1 MNNSQPLLNC
11 ASCWMHEQAAL
22 LSSEEQT
29 FSLRFL
35 FWQVDQTGTPTG
47 LLNYE
52 TAILG
57 ERTGLNS
64 APWTSLSASPFIL
77 GEFTESLIPV
87 SWAAVVDLFTVC
99 VCDLSPG
106 PLMGKL

>member
-1 MNNSQPLLNC
+1 MNNLQPLLHC

-35 FWQVDQTGTPTG
+35 FWQVGQTGTPTG

-64 APWTSLSASPFIL
+64 APWTSLSASPFDSGGVCRISDTCQL
-77 GEFTESLIPV
+77 GS
-87 SWAAVVDLFTVC
+87 S
-99 VCDLSPG
+99 G
-106 PLMGKL
+106 